1 MYKDLGTILIAGST
15 GTGKSFLIKK
25 YIDEV
30 LQDKN
35 NFIIIIDPKMVEF
48 FAYKNK
54 ENVKYIDNLDEL
66 DDNFFA
72 SIKNSD
78 KKIYLFV
85 DEYAEIKCIDNL
97 HKKFKEILYNRQ
109 ETNTNVIFASQ
120 RKDCFCNGMKKSANT
135 VITLNSHR

>member
-1 MYKDLGTILIAGST
+1 MYKDLGTILITGST

-54 ENVKYIDNLDEL
+54 ENVK
-66 DDNFFA
+66 
-72 SIKNSD
+72 
-78 KKIYLFV
+78 
-85 DEYAEIKCIDNL
+85 
-97 HKKFKEILYNRQ
+97 
-109 ETNTNVIFASQ
+109 
-120 RKDCFCNGMKKSANT
+120 
-135 VITLNSHR
+135 